1 MLQHLVIKNYALI
14 QQLEMQPST
23 HLNIIT
29 GETGAGKSIMVGA
42 VGLLLGNRADIKALY
57 NEDEKCVVEGTFDL
71 TQYNLK
77 SFFDKQDL
85 DFCQETIIRREI
97 NPSGKSRAFVNDV
110 PVTLDILKELGSFL
124 MDVHS
129 QHDTLQLASNT
140 YQLSIIDAFAGT
152 QPLLETYLQLYKK
165 FKKAEKEFNNLKYE
179 AAELRKESDY
189 NSFLL
194 EELEKLQLK
203 ANEQETLE
211 EELNLLGNAEEVKMK
226 LNQALQVLD
235 QDEMAAIKNI
245 HKSSQVM
252 MSLGRFSEKFRTLT
266 DRLESC
272 LIELRDI
279 AAEIEKEELEIELD
293 PAKLEYTQN
302 RLSSIYQLQQKH
314 QVSNIIQLLQIQ
326 EQLTE
331 KVNKT
336 INLDDNL
343 KAQEKALQQIKGEL
357 QAKAEELSQSRRK
370 TFDNLSGK
378 MRELLKD
385 LGMPDATV
393 MVEHSKTNPFETG
406 IDEVSL
412 LFSAN
417 KGVKPQTLK
426 NVASGGEFARLMFCI
441 KYILADKTAMP
452 TIVFDEID
460 TGISGEIA
468 LKMVRMMETMAGNH
482 QVLVIT
488 HLPQIASK
496 GDRHYFVYKDNQAS
510 KAVSKIRLLQNRERV
525 EEIAKMIGGDKPSAI
540 ALENARELLGKYK

>member
-14 QQLEMQPST
+14 QQLEMQPSAR
-23 HLNIIT
+23 LNIIT

-42 VGLLLGNRADIKALY
+42 VGLLLGNRADTKALY
-57 NEDEKCVVEGTFDL
+57 NEEEKCVVEGTFDL
-71 TQYNLK
+71 SEYNLN
-77 SFFDKQDL
+77 SFFDNQDL
-85 DFCQETIIRREI
+85 DYGKETIIRREI

-110 PVTLDILKELGSFL
+110 PVTLDILKELGGYL

-152 QPLLETYLQLYKK
+152 QPLLEAYMQLYKK
-165 FKKAEKEFNNLKYE
+165 FKKAEKEFKNLEYE
-179 AAELRKESDY
+179 ATELRKEADY

-194 EELEKLQLK
+194 DELEKLQLK
-203 ANEQETLE
+203 ADEQELLE
-211 EELNLLGNAEEVKMK
+211 EELNLLENAEEVKMK

-235 QDEMAAIKNI
+235 QDEMAALKNI
-245 HKSSQVM
+245 HKSSQVLINL
-252 MSLGRFSEKFRTLT
+252 SRFSEKYRTLA
-266 DRLESC
+266 DRLESS

-293 PAKLEYTQN
+293 PAKLEYTQS

-314 QVSNIIQLLQIQ
+314 QVGSIAELLQIQ
-326 EQLTE
+326 EQLIE

-336 INLDDNL
+336 VNLDDDL
-343 KAQEKALQQIKGEL
+343 KAQEKALQQIKNDL
-357 QAKAEELSQSRRK
+357 LAKAQELSQSRRK
-370 TFDNLSGK
+370 TFDKLCGQ
-378 MRELLKD
+378 MRGLLKD
-385 LGMPDATV
+385 LGMPDAAV
-393 MVEHSKTNPFETG
+393 IVEHSKTEPSENG

-468 LKMVRMMETMAGNH
+468 LKMVKMMETMAGNH

-540 ALENARELLGKYK
+540 ALENARELLGK

>member
-77 SFFDKQDL
+77 FFFDKQDL

-211 EELNLLGNAEEVKMK
+211 EELNLLENAEEVKMK